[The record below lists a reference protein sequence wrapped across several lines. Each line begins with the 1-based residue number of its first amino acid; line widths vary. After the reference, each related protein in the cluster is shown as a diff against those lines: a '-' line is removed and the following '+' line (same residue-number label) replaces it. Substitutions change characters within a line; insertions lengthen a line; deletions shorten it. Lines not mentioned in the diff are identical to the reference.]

1 MTDLYFLYP
10 LIIGGIL
17 RTPDSATSLKLI
29 RGGRGNIKVFMFLK
43 ENRGLRTLLKVISLS
58 SSELCFEN
66 LHKLK

>member
-29 RGGRGNIKVFMFLK
+29 RGGKGNIKGFMFLTK
-43 ENRGLRTLLKVISLS
+43 KRYEV
-58 SSELCFEN
+58 SSESYFIL
-66 LHKLK
+66 KLPTMFRKFA